1 MHASENSLDQT
12 TFVTEYLVPPQIN
25 FLFCSFYFPKKKI
38 YKMKNKLLC
47 LTILFSFILYLF
59 SCQNSQNSAPTF
71 VQTQGLLKEK
81 QSIESKIL
89 GEAINYSIFLPPG
102 YESTNRRYPVV
113 YVLHGYTDDE
123 TAWVQFGEIDRQA
136 NQSILAGE
144 IPPMILIMPDAKVTW
159 YVNDVEGKKKYE
171 DFFIQEFI
179 PHIDGSLRTLAEKS
193 YRGITGLSMGGYG
206 SLLYAMKHPNLFAAS
221 APLSAAI
228 YTEETVE
235 KYDQERWDK
244 TEGLMYGKGLE
255 GKNRIS
261 AHWKNNNPFY
271 LLEKIN
277 LEKLKK
283 VRFYFDC
290 GDDDFLYEG
299 NSKIHLAFRD
309 LGIPHEFR
317 MRDGA
322 HNWTYWRT
330 GIIPAL
336 QFIGESFHR

>member
-1 MHASENSLDQT
+1 
-12 TFVTEYLVPPQIN
+12 
-25 FLFCSFYFPKKKI
+25 
-38 YKMKNKLLC
+38 MKNDILKITC
-47 LTILFSFILYLF
+47 LFFFILIF
-59 SCQNSQNSAPTF
+59 NSCLSPTNSSPTF
-71 VQTQGLLKEK
+71 IQAEGTLKEK
-81 QSIESKIL
+81 QSVESKLL
-89 GEAINYSIFLPPG
+89 GEAVNYSVFLPPG
-102 YESTNRRYPVV
+102 YESTNRKYPVV

-136 NQSILAGE
+136 SQAINQGE
-144 IPPMILIMPDAKVTW
+144 IPPMILVMPDAKVTW
-159 YVNDVEGKKKYE
+159 YVNDSKGNKRYE
-171 DFFIQEFI
+171 DFFIEELI
-179 PHIDGSLRTLAEKS
+179 PHIDATFRTRAEKD

-206 SLLYAMKHPNLFAAS
+206 SLLYAMKHPDLFAAS

-228 YTEETVE
+228 YTEETVA
-235 KYDQERWDK
+235 KYDQERWDEV
-244 TEGLMYGKGLE
+244 EGLMYGKNLE
-255 GKNRIS
+255 GKNRITD
-261 AHWKNNNPFY
+261 HWKNNNPFF

-277 LEKLKK
+277 VEDVKK

-299 NSKIHLAFRD
+299 NAKIHIAFRD

-322 HNWTYWRT
+322 HTWTYWRT